1 MLWKRWVQRANI
13 KGHKVLRLE
22 WDCDKD
28 SLQFD
33 LKMTSNNCL
42 QIVPN
47 KTHHIECACTI
58 RLVRIVSPITVV
70 IKALFQKLCTQ
81 KVCWDDEINES
92 QRERWDTWIK
102 DLAKV
107 KIISFQRYLHC
118 NIQENVFCLLF
129 AWVLLIC

>member
-1 MLWKRWVQRANI
+1 MQWERWAQRANI

-47 KTHHIECACTI
+47 KTQHIECTCTI
-58 RLVRIVSPITVV
+58 PLVRDCKPYNSCYQGFVPGIVYS
-70 IKALFQKLCTQ
+70 K
-81 KVCWDDEINES
+81 S
-92 QRERWDTWIK
+92 
-102 DLAKV
+102 
-107 KIISFQRYLHC
+107 
-118 NIQENVFCLLF
+118 LLG
-129 AWVLLIC
+129 